1 MVDLGVQGGK
11 LMSTCKDCLN
21 YDVCKKLSGYTE
33 DFITSCEKNF
43 EKYGDAKEKC
53 EYFKDRSKFIEL
65 PCKAGDLVYYFVN
78 DNLSEYCEVSV
89 AGFHI
94 DKYRIAFEIEVS
106 GRKFFVDTEF
116 LGEKVFLTKEEAE
129 QALAER
135 GKK

>member
-1 MVDLGVQGGK
+1 
-11 LMSTCKDCLN
+11 MSTCKDCL
-21 YDVCKKLSGYTE
+21 
-33 DFITSCEKNF
+33 
-43 EKYGDAKEKC
+43 YGDNCSIC
-53 EYFKDRSKFIEL
+53 EVMGDDFCCVGFKDKSKFIEL
-65 PCKAGDLVYYFVN
+65 PCKVGDTVYYFVN

-116 LGEKVFLTKEEAE
+116 LGEKVFLSKEEAE

-135 GKK
+135 SFE

>member
-1 MVDLGVQGGK
+1 MSNCRATILLGEK
-11 LMSTCKDCLN
+11 DICKDCMKA
-21 YDVCKKLSGYTE
+21 DVCEHKSDVDKVIGL
-33 DFITSCEKNF
+33 FIEQ
-43 EKYGDAKEKC
+43 C
-53 EYFKDRSKFIEL
+53 EYFKDKSKFIEL
-65 PCKAGDLVYYFVN
+65 PCKVGDTVYYFVN

-135 GKK
+135 NNGK

>member
-1 MVDLGVQGGK
+1 MN
-11 LMSTCKDCLN
+11 TCENCIHGSHCSIC
-21 YDVCKKLSGYTE
+21 DVMGD
-33 DFITSCEKNF
+33 DFCCV
-43 EKYGDAKEKC
+43 G
-53 EYFKDRSKFIEL
+53 FKDRSKFVEL
-65 PCKAGDLVYYFVN
+65 PCKVGDTVYYFVN

-129 QALAER
+129 QALAE
-135 GKK
+135 GSAKQ

>member
-1 MVDLGVQGGK
+1 
-11 LMSTCKDCLN
+11 MSTCKDCL
-21 YDVCKKLSGYTE
+21 
-33 DFITSCEKNF
+33 
-43 EKYGDAKEKC
+43 YGDNCSIC
-53 EYFKDRSKFIEL
+53 EVMGDDFCCVGFKDRSKFIKL
-65 PCKAGDLVYYFVN
+65 PCKVGDTVYYFVN

-129 QALAER
+129 KALAER
-135 GKK
+135 NNGK